1 MFLNIK
7 FNTTAFHL
15 TEKSM
20 VLQTEKAHIN
30 TKGQNYVELPF
41 QDQGIVHYTL
51 VLPQQ

>member
-1 MFLNIK
+1 MFLNIQ

-20 VLQTEKAHIN
+20 VPQAEKVHIN
-30 TKGQNYVELPF
+30 TKGQNYVELPL
-41 QDQGIVHYTL
+41 QHQGTVHYTL